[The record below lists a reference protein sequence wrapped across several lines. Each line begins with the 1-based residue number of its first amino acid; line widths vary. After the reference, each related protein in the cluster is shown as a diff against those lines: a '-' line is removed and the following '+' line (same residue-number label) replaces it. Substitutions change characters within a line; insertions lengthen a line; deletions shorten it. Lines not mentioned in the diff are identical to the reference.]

1 MPVPEEVIPIQKL
14 VEKIESQ
21 TRTAETRKV
30 AQNNDDND
38 EDGELLPG
46 LPLNSVGETSG
57 LLSGVPAQGS
67 SESASYTQ
75 KSLSRAS
82 KSLVHV
88 DQDHVN
94 GLLAAKSESK
104 ITSGRN
110 RKLLSVDA
118 SFSPFRRTDQ
128 RNGSD
133 PLNLPKMTIF
143 LPKHSESSD
152 EESSTDEEK
161 ENSPLKNPSAAV

>member
-1 MPVPEEVIPIQKL
+1 M
-14 VEKIESQ
+14 
-21 TRTAETRKV
+21 THD
-30 AQNNDDND
+30 DDND
-38 EDGELLPG
+38 DDDDDDDEQKSDLP
-46 LPLNSVGETSG
+46 PNSVTETSG
-57 LLSGVPAQGS
+57 LLSDVPAQGS
-67 SESASYTQ
+67 SEVTAYPP

-88 DQDHVN
+88 DQDDVN

-104 ITSGRN
+104 IASGRN

-143 LPKHSESSD
+143 LPKHSESSSD

-161 ENSPLKNPSAAV
+161 ENSPLKNPAAV